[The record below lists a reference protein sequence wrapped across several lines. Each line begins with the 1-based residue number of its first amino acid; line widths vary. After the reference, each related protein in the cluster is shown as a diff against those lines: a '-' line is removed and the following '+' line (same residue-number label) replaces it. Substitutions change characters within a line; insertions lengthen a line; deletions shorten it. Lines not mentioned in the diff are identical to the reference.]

1 VVEFRLLVLRL
12 LTLEGAA
19 FCLETMQGVPIFGEK
34 NATLKGEFS
43 AKSYVNV
50 GLRVLFTDVIC
61 SRE

>member
-1 VVEFRLLVLRL
+1 VVLRL

-19 FCLETMQGVPIFGEK
+19 FCLETIQGVLIFGEK

-43 AKSYVNV
+43 AKGYVNV
-50 GLRVLFTDVIC
+50 GLRVSFTDVKC